1 MMFSSTRQVSFNPLL
16 LSTTLV
22 LTASLS
28 CALVGS
34 QANASQT
41 NASQTLHTTQTV
53 QPSEAK
59 AAIRHEEGRQIYG
72 EQMEGKL
79 LAKDGQSLP
88 DGVAPKTLLDWLAP
102 GRSPDL
108 LASIGAKPWGNQGL
122 YLGYA
127 CVVAEESD
135 LKYTDGSDLCS
146 ENFAERQTH
155 DFYFGVF
162 KLDQGNFQALATHDG
177 PLNTPVNWND
187 SNLESTVDGGSDTVP
202 QSVKKLDLA
211 PYKVSDQLTA
221 IGIRVGFSEGFSGG
235 GAFYE
240 ALQLYV
246 IDGDKLVNIFS
257 EPMYFYKDLAGERD
271 ETGVRARVIDE
282 GKNLLQL
289 LGRQHQGYY
298 DLRLKNVDNGSK
310 VDFRWSRDAGRYLP
324 KNGG

>member
-1 MMFSSTRQVSFNPLL
+1 MFSSTRQVSFNPLL

-41 NASQTLHTTQTV
+41 NTSQTQTV

-59 AAIRHEEGRQIYG
+59 AAIRHEEGRQIYA

-102 GRSPDL
+102 GRSPNL

-162 KLDQGNFQALATHDG
+162 KLDQGTSKRLLPTMAHSIPRSTGTTPIWRAQWMAVLIQY
-177 PLNTPVNWND
+177 LNRSKSWIWHPT
-187 SNLESTVDGGSDTVP
+187 
-202 QSVKKLDLA
+202 
-211 PYKVSDQLTA
+211 
-221 IGIRVGFSEGFSGG
+221 R
-235 GAFYE
+235 
-240 ALQLYV
+240 
-246 IDGDKLVNIFS
+246 LVTS
-257 EPMYFYKDLAGERD
+257 
-271 ETGVRARVIDE
+271 
-282 GKNLLQL
+282 
-289 LGRQHQGYY
+289 
-298 DLRLKNVDNGSK
+298 
-310 VDFRWSRDAGRYLP
+310 
-324 KNGG
+324 